1 MKKRV
6 AVFVSG
12 GGTNLQVL
20 LDAQRSGLLRS
31 GEIVLVISSREGV
44 LALER
49 AKNAGVPAFSLPRK
63 EIGLEAFEARSLA
76 LLEEYKIDYIVTAGF
91 LTIFSEGF
99 VKRFPNKIINVH
111 PALLPDFGGKGYY
124 GLRVHEAVLAQG
136 VKSTGATVHY
146 VTDECDGGAVIAQ
159 KAVEVLPGD
168 TPESLQKR
176 VMEQAEWVLLP
187 MALEMVCASTPHP
200 PGASSAA

>member
-1 MKKRV
+1 MKKRI

-20 LDAQRSGLLRS
+20 LDAQASGLLKS
-31 GEIVLVISSREGV
+31 GEIVLVISSKKEAY
-44 LALER
+44 ALER
-49 AKNAGVPAFSLPRK
+49 AKNAGVPAFALPRK
-63 EIGLEAFEARSLA
+63 EIGLEAFEARSLE

-91 LTIFSEGF
+91 LTILSEDF
-99 VKRFPNKIINVH
+99 VRRFPNRIINVH

-124 GLRVHEAVLAQG
+124 GLRVHKAVLEQG
-136 VKSTGATVHY
+136 VKRTGATVHF
-146 VTDECDGGAVIAQ
+146 VTEECDGGAVIAQ

-168 TPESLQKR
+168 TPESLQQR

-187 MALEMVCASTPHP
+187 RALEMVCGTENQP
-200 PGASSAA
+200 